1 MMNRP
6 LWEDAMEARAAA
18 YCPYSGYAVGAAI
31 LDDNGDVHTGCNVEN
46 ASSPVGT
53 CAEVN
58 ALAAMV
64 RAGGR
69 RILAVAVATEDG
81 SPPCGSCLQALSEFV
96 GVSQDVEVF
105 LVDAAGNEKM
115 YHFDQ
120 LLPYRFFKKKR

>member
-6 LWEDAMEARAAA
+6 LSKEAIDARAAA

-31 LDDNGDVHTGCNVEN
+31 LDDNGQVHTGCNVEN

-58 ALAAMV
+58 ALSAMV

-69 RILAVAVATEDG
+69 RIVGVAVATEDG
-81 SPPCGSCLQALSEFV
+81 APPCGSCLQALAEFV
-96 GVSQDVEVF
+96 HPSLDAEVF
-105 LVDAAGNEKM
+105 LVDAAGKEKA
-115 YHFDQ
+115 FRFAQ
-120 LLPYRFFKKKR
+120 LLPHRFFGKRG

>member
-6 LWEDAMEARAAA
+6 LWEDAIEARGAA

-31 LDDNGDVHTGCNVEN
+31 LDDNGQVHTGCNVEN
-46 ASSPVGT
+46 AASPVGT

-69 RILAVAVATEDG
+69 RIVAVAVATADG
-81 SPPCGSCLQALSEFV
+81 APPCGSCLQALSEFV
-96 GVSQDVEVF
+96 SLPGDVEVF
-105 LVDAAGNEKM
+105 VVDEAGKERM
-115 YHFDQ
+115 FHFDQ
-120 LLPYRFFKKKR
+120 LLPYRFHRRDG

>member
-6 LWEDAMEARAAA
+6 LWEAAIEARATA

-31 LDDNGDVHTGCNVEN
+31 LDDKGNVHTGCNVEN

-69 RILAVAVATEDG
+69 KILAVAVATVDG
-81 SPPCGSCLQALSEFV
+81 GPPCGACLQALSEFV
-96 GVSQDVEVF
+96 HVPQDVEVF
-105 LVDAAGNEKM
+105 LVDEAGNKQRFR
-115 YHFDQ
+115 FDQ
-120 LLPYRFFKKKR
+120 LLPHRFIRKSR